1 MSEFKHPLSRSISKS
16 TVLHYCVKKY
26 YFSTYSN
33 YLREVDMW
41 LWNDAMV
48 SKNIKS
54 LAMWIGES
62 LHDLMSDYLNL
73 LKNNQDSAENI
84 EKIKVSLLWKMDRDF
99 QISKVRD
106 YTKYNSDLKF
116 WLTEHYYKENIDELY
131 TQCKSSMIES
141 FDKFCESELH
151 AEIKQYFWDHGNIIF
166 IEPKEKNFESMKIEI
181 DNIPDLM
188 WINVYAQ
195 PDFWIIT
202 KDKKYII
209 YDRKSGKI
217 PEKDPNSISDQLKV
231 YAYKILQ
238 KIGLEKIDD
247 FDCEAYEVFLKWIV
261 KFGGK
266 ITKQDLLDIE
276 QKIIDDVNIQKWFIL
291 NKNVE
296 SNIPME
302 SGNFA
307 RTSDIH
313 KCKNCTFYKVCE
325 ELKKYEKVSDLD
337 PIQMP
342 KVDEIEYSDDD
353 FPF

>member
-1 MSEFKHPLSRSISKS
+1 MPWFKNPLSWSISKS

-33 YLREVDMW
+33 YLKDVDMW
-41 LWNDAMV
+41 LRNYAMV
-48 SKNIKS
+48 AKNIKS
-54 LAMWIGES
+54 LAMRLGEC
-62 LHDLMSDYLNL
+62 LHDLMSDYLHL
-73 LKNNQDSAENI
+73 LKNNQNSAETI
-84 EKIKVSLLWKMDRDF
+84 DGIKISLISKMDRDF
-99 QISKVRD
+99 QISKARD
-106 YTKYNSDLKF
+106 YNKYNPDIKF
-116 WLTEHYYKENIDELY
+116 WLTEHYYKENIDWLY
-131 TQCKSSMIES
+131 SQWKNAMLES
-141 FDKFCESELH
+141 FDRFCESELNS
-151 AEIKQYFWDHGNIIF
+151 EIKQYFQSPENTIF
-166 IEPKEKNFESMKIEI
+166 IEPKEKNFESMKIQI

-217 PEKDPNSISDQLKV
+217 PQKDPNSISDQLKV

-238 KIGLEKIDD
+238 KIWLENLDSIDVQ
-247 FDCEAYEVFLKWIV
+247 AYEVFLKWLV

-276 QKIIDDVNIQKWFIL
+276 QRIIDDVNIQKWFIL
-291 NKNVE
+291 GKNVE

-302 SGNFA
+302 SSNFS
-307 RTSDIH
+307 RTSDLH

-325 ELKKYEKVSDLD
+325 ELKKYEKISDLD

-342 KVDEIEYSDDD
+342 KLDEVEYSGDD

>member
-1 MSEFKHPLSRSISKS
+1 MSEFKNPLSRSISKS

-41 LWNDAMV
+41 LRNDAMV

-54 LAMWIGES
+54 LAMWMGEC
-62 LHDLMSDYLNL
+62 LHDLISDYLHL
-73 LKNNQDSAENI
+73 VKNNQDTLENI
-84 EKIKVSLLWKMDRDF
+84 GKARVLLTTKMDRDF
-99 QISKVRD
+99 QISRARD
-106 YTKYNSDLKF
+106 YTKYNANVKF
-116 WLTEHYYKENIDELY
+116 GLTEHYYKENIDEMY
-131 TQCKSSMIES
+131 EQWKKSILES
-141 FDKFCESELH
+141 FDKFCESELNR
-151 AEIKQYFWDHGNIIF
+151 EILSYIHDPENIIF
-166 IEPKEKNFESMKIEI
+166 IEPKEKNFESMKIQI
-181 DNIPDLM
+181 DSNPDLM
-188 WINVYAQ
+188 WINIYAQ

-217 PEKDPNSISDQLKV
+217 PEKSPNSISDQLKI

-238 KIGLEKIDD
+238 KVGLERIDHLD
-247 FDCEAYEVFLKWIV
+247 VQAYEVFLKWIV
-261 KFGGK
+261 KFGWK

-276 QKIIDDVNIQKWFIL
+276 QKVVDDVNVQKQLIV

-296 SNIPME
+296 ANIPLE
-302 SGNFA
+302 SSEFQ
-307 RTSDIH
+307 RIDDPY

-325 ELKKYEKVSDLD
+325 ELKKYEKISQNIVS
-337 PIQMP
+337 P
-342 KVDEIEYSDDD
+342 KIEETDYTDED

>member
-1 MSEFKHPLSRSISKS
+1 MSEFKNPLSRSISKS
-16 TVLHYCVKKY
+16 TILHYCVKKY
-26 YFSTYSN
+26 YLSTYSN
-33 YLREVDMW
+33 YLRDVDMW
-41 LWNDAMV
+41 LRNDAMIA
-48 SKNIKS
+48 KNIKS
-54 LAMWIGES
+54 LAMWLWEC

-73 LKNNQDSAENI
+73 LKNNQNSAENT

-99 QISKVRD
+99 QISKARD

-116 WLTEHYYKENIDELY
+116 WLTEHYYKENIDSLY
-131 TQCKSSMIES
+131 FQWKNAILES
-141 FDKFCESELH
+141 FDKFCESVIN
-151 AEIKQYFWDHGNIIF
+151 AEISQYFQNHDNITF
-166 IEPKEKNFESMKIEI
+166 IEPKEKNFDSMKIEI
-181 DNIPDLM
+181 DNIPELM

-217 PEKDPNSISDQLKV
+217 PQKDPNSISNQLKV

-247 FDCEAYEVFLKWIV
+247 FDCEVYEVFLKWIV
-261 KFGGK
+261 KFGWK

-302 SGNFA
+302 SSNFA
-307 RTSDIH
+307 RTNDIH

-342 KVDEIEYSDDD
+342 KVDEVEYSDDD